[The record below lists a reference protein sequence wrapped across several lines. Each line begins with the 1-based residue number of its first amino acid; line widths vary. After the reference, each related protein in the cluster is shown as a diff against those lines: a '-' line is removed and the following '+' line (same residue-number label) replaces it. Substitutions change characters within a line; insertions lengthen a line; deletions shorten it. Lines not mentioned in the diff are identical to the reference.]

1 MNEQTHAQL
10 VANQIPEFLHLM
22 EVSLRSGYNVSQCL
36 EIAVKDM
43 SGPMTTEVQLVLAEA
58 KAGVPL
64 LQAFDNWLSR
74 CPSLDLDLTVAT
86 IHEQMEA
93 GGNLANKFQFVAQ
106 VLPKLKRVG

>member
-1 MNEQTHAQL
+1 MNELSQSQL
-10 VANQIPEFLHLM
+10 VAQQIPEFLQVM

-36 EIAVKDM
+36 EKAAKDM
-43 SGPMTTEVQLVLAEA
+43 NDPLSAEVQQVLDEVT
-58 KAGVPL
+58 AGTPL
-64 LQAFDNWLSR
+64 LQAVDNWLSR

-86 IHEQMEA
+86 LHEQKEA